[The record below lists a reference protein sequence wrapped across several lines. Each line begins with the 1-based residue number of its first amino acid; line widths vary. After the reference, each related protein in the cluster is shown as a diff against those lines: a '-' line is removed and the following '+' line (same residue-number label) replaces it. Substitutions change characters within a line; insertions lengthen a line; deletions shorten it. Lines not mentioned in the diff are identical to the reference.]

1 MQVLMT
7 TSPAAWVACPP
18 RSPNTVKPSSRTR
31 TIASGM
37 LHQALRHHLP
47 STDGHDDPSAQPP
60 TLKRRVLAAAAEGG
74 RVNGPLGI
82 RVDQD
87 PFVLE
92 RLADDLPRPRH
103 AGPIDG
109 AIGET
114 KPQDDAYRRLE
125 TVEAVGAS
133 LLRGLVVRRM
143 VSGNHI
149 DHAFDQ
155 RLAQRIAVVGG
166 AQRRIDIAMWT
177 HCRRIPRR
185 EREVMRGGFGRHR
198 EAVGLGGTNQLD

>member
-18 RSPNTVKPSSRTR
+18 RAPNTVKPSSRTR
-31 TIASGM
+31 TVASGM
-37 LHQALRHHLP
+37 LHHPLRHTWLP
-47 STDGHDDPSAQPP
+47 TDAHDHPAVQPP
-60 TLKRRVLAAAAEGG
+60 TLKRRVLAAAPKGG
-74 RVNGPLGI
+74 PVDGPLGI

-92 RLADDLPRPRH
+92 RLADDLPRPRYTG
-103 AGPIDG
+103 AVDN

-114 KPQDDAYRRLE
+114 KPQDDAHRRLE
-125 TVEAVGAS
+125 TVETVGAG
-133 LLRGLVVRRM
+133 LLRGLIVRRM
-143 VSGNHI
+143 VSGDHI

-166 AQRRIDIAMWT
+166 AQRRVDIAM
-177 HCRRIPRR
+177 
-185 EREVMRGGFGRHR
+185 
-198 EAVGLGGTNQLD
+198 

>member
-7 TSPAAWVACPP
+7 TSPAPWVACPP
-18 RSPNTVKPSSRTR
+18 RSPNTVNPSSRTR

-37 LHQALRHHLP
+37 LHHALRHHLP
-47 STDGHDDPSAQPP
+47 STDAHDDPSAQPP
-60 TLKRRVLAAAAEGG
+60 TLKRRVLAAAPKGG
-74 RVNGPLGI
+74 PVNGPLGI

-103 AGPIDG
+103 TGPIDDP
-109 AIGET
+109 IGET
-114 KPQDDAYRRLE
+114 KPQDDAHRRLE
-125 TVEAVGAS
+125 TVETVGAG

-143 VSGNHI
+143 VSGDHI

-155 RLAQRIAVVGG
+155 RLAQRIAVIAG
-166 AQRRIDIAMWT
+166 AQRRVDIAMRT

-185 EREVMRGGFGRHR
+185 ECE
-198 EAVGLGGTNQLD
+198 